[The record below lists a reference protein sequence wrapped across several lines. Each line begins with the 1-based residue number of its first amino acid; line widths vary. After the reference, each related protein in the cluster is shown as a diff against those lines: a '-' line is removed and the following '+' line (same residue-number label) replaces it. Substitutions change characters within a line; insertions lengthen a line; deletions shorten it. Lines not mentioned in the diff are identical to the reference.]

1 MNRFTSAA
9 CWALAMVLPATGAR
23 LGWVERDAALTLLL
37 VMPLLAF
44 TTLRRGACC
53 RLAPRDA

>member
-1 MNRFTSAA
+1 MNRFYPAA
-9 CWALAMVLPATGAR
+9 CWALSMVLLATGAR

-53 RLAPRDA
+53 RLASRDA

>member
-1 MNRFTSAA
+1 MNRFYPAA
-9 CWALAMVLPATGAR
+9 CWALAMVLLATGAR

-44 TTLRRGACC
+44 TTLRRAACC
-53 RLAPRDA
+53 LLASRDA